1 MLALGLI
8 VCCWTEWIIV
18 CELTAS
24 DSLLDFCRFDAFA
37 EFTSPYQQNFL
48 KTWKGHTF
56 PRESVG
62 QWALVIWAST
72 PPLLRRTARN
82 MRYWLAGYLP
92 CCLDIYYHRHIMV
105 LRALVMMVLS
115 GSKYYAGNLMAIIN
129 ILKDKAQFPS
139 SGWDVKYKS
148 YKRKVQWCNV
158 MVCTDLIGYSTEAPN
173 SQSLIMQ

>member
-1 MLALGLI
+1 MHLQN
-8 VCCWTEWIIV
+8 
-18 CELTAS
+18 
-24 DSLLDFCRFDAFA
+24 LLRHI
-37 EFTSPYQQNFL
+37 N
-48 KTWKGHTF
+48 KTFWKHGKVTLF
-56 PRESVG
+56 PGEC
-62 QWALVIWAST
+62 WALVIWAST

-139 SGWDVKYKS
+139 IGWDVKYKS

-158 MVCTDLIGYSTEAPN
+158 MVCTDLIGYSTVDWSSKLSKFDYGWQKSWKFLSHLHN
-173 SQSLIMQ
+173 

>member
-1 MLALGLI
+1 MNYRL
-8 VCCWTEWIIV
+8 WTDCFGFSSRFLSFWCI
-18 CELTAS
+18 
-24 DSLLDFCRFDAFA
+24 CRIYFA
-37 EFTSPYQQNFL
+37 ISTKLSENMERSHFSP
-48 KTWKGHTF
+48 G
-56 PRESVG
+56 EC
-62 QWALVIWAST
+62 WALVIWAST

-105 LRALVMMVLS
+105 LQALVMMVLS
-115 GSKYYAGNLMAIIN
+115 GSKYYAGNLIATIN
-129 ILKDKAQFPS
+129 ILKDKTQFPS
-139 SGWDVKYKS
+139 IGWDVKYKC